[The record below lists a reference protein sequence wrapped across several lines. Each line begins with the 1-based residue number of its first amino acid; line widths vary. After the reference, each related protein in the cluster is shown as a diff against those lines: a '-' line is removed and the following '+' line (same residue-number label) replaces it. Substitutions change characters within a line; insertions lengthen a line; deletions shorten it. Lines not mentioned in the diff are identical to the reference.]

1 MNRNE
6 SNPNLLDDSV
16 LIRRFLENDMASFER
31 LVVKYQD
38 MIFNLCFRM
47 LQDYDEANDSAQ
59 ETFIKAYCKLKNFRF
74 ESNFSTWLYRIA
86 VNTCRN
92 RMTSAFKKVQQRS
105 IPIGT
110 SSSSDRNHIDIEDLS
125 NDPGSLYEKRELERM
140 IHEAIVSLPKSL
152 RVLTVLRDME
162 GKSYEEISMITGVT
176 IGTVKS
182 RLARA
187 RHILRERL
195 KELKFR

>member
-1 MNRNE
+1 M
-6 SNPNLLDDSV
+6 DDSV
-16 LIRRFLENDMASFER
+16 LIKRFLENDMASFER

-59 ETFIKAYCKLKNFRF
+59 ETFIKAYCNLKNFRF

-92 RMTSAFKKVQQRS
+92 RMTSAFKKVQQKS
-105 IPIGT
+105 IPIGPA
-110 SSSSDRNHIDIEDLS
+110 SASERNHVDIEDSS
-125 NDPGSLYEKRELERM
+125 NDPCSLYEKRELERM
-140 IHEAIVSLPKSL
+140 IHDAIASLPKAL
-152 RVLTVLRDME
+152 RVLTVLRDIE
-162 GKSYEEISMITGVT
+162 GKSYEEISMITGVN

-195 KELKFR
+195 KELRFQ